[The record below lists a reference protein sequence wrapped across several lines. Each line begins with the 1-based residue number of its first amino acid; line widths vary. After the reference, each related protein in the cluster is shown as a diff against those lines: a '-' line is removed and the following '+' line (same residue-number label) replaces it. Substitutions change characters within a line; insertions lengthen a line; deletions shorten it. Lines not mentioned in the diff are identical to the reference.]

1 MQQILLLQN
10 NKNQNRNISNPGSLQ
25 LKPVDVSEFLSL
37 HKIALSVCWFP
48 VAWIVVYATIISE
61 QWFLKLVEALFTS
74 LLYRYIVCL
83 ASLESVRNLSHGNSR
98 RLLRLYEGH
107 CLMRVRCTCVYT
119 DALQKPGEKHEAK
132 PTRASLSLA
141 QPQSAAIDV
150 SHMVVIFSMSAG
162 SLCVW
167 VCVCVSHHSPHFTQ
181 RSE

>member
-48 VAWIVVYATIISE
+48 VYATIISE

-119 DALQKPGEKHEAK
+119 DALQKPGEKHETK

-167 VCVCVSHHSPHFTQ
+167 VCVNVCKSSLTTF
-181 RSE
+181 